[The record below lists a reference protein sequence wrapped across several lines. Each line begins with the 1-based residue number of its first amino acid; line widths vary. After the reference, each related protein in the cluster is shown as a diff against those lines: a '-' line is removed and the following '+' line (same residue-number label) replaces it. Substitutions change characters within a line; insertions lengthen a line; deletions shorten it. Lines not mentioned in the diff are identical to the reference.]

1 MLFNVAD
8 STKVPVFPSSDLP
21 SSDLSI
27 VEQLNTPEKLGDF
40 LKGRLENLDNH
51 INTLIA
57 QENLEEIKGE
67 KPVAGQVRARSPS
80 LTVEDIDE
88 RKRLKR
94 EKDTVSRGL
103 ETNNLSVGSKP
114 KVFFKNQH
122 SHPIFNGRPFGNSGP
137 PITLYS
143 DTFVKFLNDFNNVD
157 QIIPPDF
164 LQWTEQLIIAAS
176 DSYIDEETRN
186 TKIRTI
192 FSMKLGTVIII
203 EYGEG
208 RQKCKKGGS
217 DPTIQG
223 AIYYRDYWLIKSED
237 VAVYHPSLLPW
248 QVQVNLRIPDQ
259 TLRSAIFSSY
269 STGSNWWNYD
279 LFHLYNSDNNEI
291 RFGRL
296 KMIVMEYIN
305 GTSLDQILK
314 DGTIDSLSHQARQA
328 ILDNVTAA
336 IQLLHDNKFVFADLR
351 PPNIM
356 INETDQRAMLIDFDW
371 CGIHDLERY
380 PPSMNSK
387 LPWPTGADPG
397 TVLRKEHDTYWLD
410 LLRKSLNLQ

>member
-57 QENLEEIKGE
+57 QEVNGEAFLEITQVDLKNLGIPLGPAKRILKKLKEVNNFSFLSYSPTITNTYIILCFSSRQTAQKTHSHYR
-67 KPVAGQVRARSPS
+67 QVRARSPS

-94 EKDTVSRGL
+94 EKGYFFILFNYQVDELTSFLFSRPDTVSRGL

-208 RQKCKKGGS
+208 RQKCKS
-217 DPTIQG
+217 
-223 AIYYRDYWLIKSED
+223 
-237 VAVYHPSLLPW
+237 
-248 QVQVNLRIPDQ
+248 
-259 TLRSAIFSSY
+259 
-269 STGSNWWNYD
+269 
-279 LFHLYNSDNNEI
+279 
-291 RFGRL
+291 
-296 KMIVMEYIN
+296 N
-305 GTSLDQILK
+305 GTFA
-314 DGTIDSLSHQARQA
+314 TIR
-328 ILDNVTAA
+328 
-336 IQLLHDNKFVFADLR
+336 
-351 PPNIM
+351 
-356 INETDQRAMLIDFDW
+356 
-371 CGIHDLERY
+371 
-380 PPSMNSK
+380 MN
-387 LPWPTGADPG
+387 
-397 TVLRKEHDTYWLD
+397 D
-410 LLRKSLNLQ
+410 LLTAYMGIFEERMKLEKVEVIPPFKEQYITEIIGLGQIYV